1 MRQPSGARC
10 DTAAVSSPDQHG
22 RGAAAAAAP
31 RKVAGITYLARRS
44 RRAHRLRLTIGGD
57 GVPLVTLPQRAP
69 LSAADAFVVARRDWV
84 ERHAGLVAERRA
96 RHAARGPLG
105 DGRVIDLRGQPHRLE
120 VRVLPAPR
128 RRSRIEH
135 DDQVEPVLRA
145 WLASDDPRS
154 LAAVL
159 ETWLRAQAREAV
171 VHRVAARAPQLGVTP
186 VGVAIRDQ
194 RSRWGSA
201 SRHGRLS
208 FSWRLILAP
217 PAVLDYVVVH
227 ELAHLADFSHSPEYW
242 RLVRGVVPEA
252 DRACRW
258 LREHA
263 WELHWSIE

>member
-1 MRQPSGARC
+1 
-10 DTAAVSSPDQHG
+10 VSSPDQHA
-22 RGAAAAAAP
+22 RRAAGLTAP
-31 RKVAGITYLARRS
+31 RDVAGITYVARRS
-44 RRAHRLRLTIGGD
+44 PRARRLRLTIGGD
-57 GVPLVTLPQRAP
+57 GVPMVTLPPRAP

-84 ERHAGLVAERRA
+84 ERHAGRIAERRA

-105 DGRVIDLRGQPHRLE
+105 DGHVVDLLGQPHRLE
-120 VRVLPAPR
+120 VRVLPTAR
-128 RRSRIEH
+128 RRSRVEH
-135 DDQVEPVLRA
+135 DDQLEPVLRA
-145 WLASDDPRS
+145 WLASADSRP

-159 ETWLRAQAREAV
+159 EAWLRAQAREAV
-171 VHRVAARAPQLGVTP
+171 VRRVAARAPQLGVTP

-227 ELAHLADFSHSPEYW
+227 ELAHLADFSHSPAYW

-252 DRACRW
+252 DRARRW